1 MEPALVRQSPA
12 LKRGG
17 VVSLRL
23 AEARKNRI
31 RHELRMNA
39 TTVEIPAGFMF
50 VSRRNDSLSRRS
62 AVSPRFALILRD
74 FPWLRIASID
84 EERAKRVAGCCWQ
97 RIWSSAVT
105 GVGEAARQDRVS
117 TQDTGESVNTGIRL
131 GEA

>member
-1 MEPALVRQSPA
+1 MRQSPA

-62 AVSPRFALILRD
+62 AVSPRFALVLRD
-74 FPWLRIASID
+74 FPWLRIASIK
-84 EERAKRVAGCCWQ
+84 EQRAKRGRGLLLAKNLEFC
-97 RIWSSAVT
+97 VT
-105 GVGEAARQDRVS
+105 GVGGAARQNRVS
-117 TQDTGESVNTGIRL
+117 TQNTGESVNTGIRL